1 MILVRKKL
9 QVTAEEIIK
18 PRDPSQLL
26 ITDFVKA
33 LKAKKLTPEEFLRAL
48 DVKNEGKVQV

>member
-9 QVTAEEIIK
+9 KVTAEEIIK